1 MGSAFE
7 GQGVLIAG
15 AHALSAVDALVVA
28 DMAYVHLAV
37 AHAGSAAV
45 AAVFIYFDA
54 DEGQLVEEAVDRAEG
69 TDEAAEGPVAEDA
82 GSSDD
87 DHDHEFASEED
98 LQHRKIARVLGVGEE
113 ADGALKSACR
123 TDVFA
128 KARHC
133 QVVTDPVPHGNRD
146 DEYREDHIFE
156 IGESARHAAL
166 FDLGSRDLVQ
176 ELLDKAQGAQP
187 SADRSAEGQPEDH
200 DNAQHIP
207 SGAVSGIGERVLDR
221 AQRAGSGGA
230 GAGVAVKS
238 GDTDGFRLALIDL
251 SVDEAPQM
259 GVVEESAVKL
269 Y

>member
-28 DMAYVHLAV
+28 DMADIHLAA
-37 AHAGSAAV
+37 AHAGAAAV
-45 AAVFIYFDA
+45 AAVLIYFDA

-87 DHDHEFASEED
+87 DHDHEFAREED
-98 LQHRKIARVLGVGEE
+98 PEHREVARVFGVGEE
-113 ADGALKSACR
+113 ADGALKSARR

-133 QVVTDPVPHGNRD
+133 QVVTDPVPHGDRD
-146 DEYREDHIFE
+146 DENRKNHIFE
-156 IGESARHAAL
+156 IGERARHAAL

-176 ELLDKAQGAQP
+176 EFLDQAQGAQP

-230 GAGVAVKS
+230 GAGVAVKT
-238 GDTDGFRLALIDL
+238 GDADGFCLPLIDL
-251 SVDEAPQM
+251 SVDKAAKV
-259 GVVEESAVKL
+259 GIVEESAV
-269 Y
+269 

>member
-1 MGSAFE
+1 M
-7 GQGVLIAG
+7 
-15 AHALSAVDALVVA
+15 A
-28 DMAYVHLAV
+28 DIHLAA
-37 AHAGSAAV
+37 AHAGAAAV

-87 DHDHEFASEED
+87 DHDHEFAREED
-98 LQHRKIARVLGVGEE
+98 LQHCKIARVLGIGEE

-176 ELLDKAQGAQP
+176 ELLDQAQGAQP
-187 SADRSAEGQPEDH
+187 SADRSSEED
-200 DNAQHIP
+200 
-207 SGAVSGIGERVLDR
+207 AV
-221 AQRAGSGGA
+221 
-230 GAGVAVKS
+230 
-238 GDTDGFRLALIDL
+238 
-251 SVDEAPQM
+251 
-259 GVVEESAVKL
+259 
-269 Y
+269 